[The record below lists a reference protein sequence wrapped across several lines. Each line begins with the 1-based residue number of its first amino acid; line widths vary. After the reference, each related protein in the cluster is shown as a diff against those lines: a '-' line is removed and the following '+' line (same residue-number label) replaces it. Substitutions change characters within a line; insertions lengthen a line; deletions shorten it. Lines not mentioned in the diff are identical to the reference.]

1 MNGLNEAQ
9 DDNTSL
15 TNKKG
20 NVMLVKEKL
29 EALRNDEMSIIKEIK
44 TLEQSL
50 KNHVDYLNKIQ
61 GGIEALEQVIQEG
74 NNEEVNNNGRREEQE

>member
-1 MNGLNEAQ
+1 
-9 DDNTSL
+9 
-15 TNKKG
+15 
-20 NVMLVKEKL
+20 MLVKEKL